1 LGRFRITILNI
12 AILAMMILA
21 PAVLDNLYYVGAI
34 TTIMINMLLAI
45 SLWFIMQTGQVS
57 LGHAGFA
64 AIGGYMSAALIT
76 HYGFGSWPGL
86 VSALVIS
93 GLVALI
99 LGYITLRI
107 TGVYFVIT
115 TLALGEV
122 TRIVFGMWD
131 HPFGGLLGLMNLPY
145 PDPISLFGLYEIKFD
160 SPVGLYYLTLFFA
173 VVCILLLH
181 RLDKSSIGLVSRGIS
196 QADIL
201 AEHLGINIMNYKV
214 LAFVIGSMVAG
225 LAGVLYSYNTKCMQP
240 TAFTMAQSSY
250 CIVWVAVG
258 GSLSILGPILG
269 ALVLG
274 ILSEVLRPV
283 KDYELIIYAGLLI
296 IIMLF
301 VKDGLLGIAQGLWHK
316 LTVKLNLNEKS

>member
-1 LGRFRITILNI
+1 
-12 AILAMMILA
+12 MILI
-21 PAVLDNLYYVGAI
+21 PVLVDNLYYVGVI
-34 TTIMINMLLAI
+34 NSIMINTLLAI

-76 HYGFGSWPGL
+76 HYGFGSWLGL
-86 VSALVIS
+86 AVAVAIS
-93 GLVALI
+93 GLIALI

-122 TRIVFGMWD
+122 TRIVFGMWN
-131 HPFGGLLGLMNLPY
+131 HPFGGLIGLMNLPY
-145 PDPISLFGLYEIKFD
+145 PDPVSLFGLHTLKFNT
-160 SPVGLYYLTLFFA
+160 PGGLYYLTFVFLII
-173 VVCILLLH
+173 CIVILH
-181 RLDKSSIGLVSRGIS
+181 RLDKSPFGLVSRGIS
-196 QADIL
+196 QADTL
-201 AEHLGINIMNYKV
+201 AENLGINIMNYKV
-214 LAFVIGSMVAG
+214 LSFVLGSMVAG

-258 GSLSILGPILG
+258 GSLNIAGPIMG

-274 ILSEVLRPV
+274 VLSEFLRPI
-283 KDYELIIYAGLLI
+283 KDYELIIYASLLI
-296 IIMLF
+296 VIMLF
-301 VKDGLLGIAQGLWHK
+301 AKDGLLGIAQTLKQKVRIK
-316 LTVKLNLNEKS
+316 LKLMLS